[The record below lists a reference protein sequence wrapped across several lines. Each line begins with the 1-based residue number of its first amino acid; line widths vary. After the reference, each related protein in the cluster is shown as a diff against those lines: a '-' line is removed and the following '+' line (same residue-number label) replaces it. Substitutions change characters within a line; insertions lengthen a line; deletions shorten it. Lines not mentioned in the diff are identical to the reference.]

1 MNFGLLHRFFVA
13 TIVVVGGGSRG
24 SSSRAGPPDDRAV
37 ATARAVSAEWAAA
50 FSQWVVEMPFLPKC
64 PWSSCTDV

>member
-1 MNFGLLHRFFVA
+1 MNFVFLRRFFVA

-37 ATARAVSAEWAAA
+37 ATARAVSAQWAAA
-50 FSQWVVEMPFLPKC
+50 FSQWVVEMPF
-64 PWSSCTDV
+64 